1 MVAHRVDDQCSRLV
15 GNLFHALLYGVNAS
29 YVVSGTNMRLASS
42 ILVSKSS
49 AESWARSSHLCR
61 SLFSLLALSSGRPDI
76 KVTCPERAEYYT
88 QYLYAL
94 VQAGGYVALSK
105 KAMVHVP
112 PASATRVRSTN
123 FLYAASSMGL
133 RFLVGSTS
141 AAIVFVLD
149 RLLPCLPVAVFL
161 EAAFD
166 ADGLLLGSMT

>member
-1 MVAHRVDDQCSRLV
+1 
-15 GNLFHALLYGVNAS
+15 
-29 YVVSGTNMRLASS
+29 
-42 ILVSKSS
+42 
-49 AESWARSSHLCR
+49 
-61 SLFSLLALSSGRPDI
+61 LFSLLALSGGRPDI

-88 QYLYAL
+88 QYVYAL
-94 VQAGGYVALSK
+94 VQVVGYVASK

-112 PASATRVRSTN
+112 PGSATRVRSTN

-166 ADGLLLGSMT
+166 ADSLLLGSMT